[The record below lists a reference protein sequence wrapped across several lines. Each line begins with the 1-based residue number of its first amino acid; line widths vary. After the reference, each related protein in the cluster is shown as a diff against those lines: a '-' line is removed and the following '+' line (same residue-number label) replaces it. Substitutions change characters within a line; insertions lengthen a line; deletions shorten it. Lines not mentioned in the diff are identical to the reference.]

1 MRNMAK
7 LKDAAKAV
15 GLPVWEL
22 RTGFLS
28 GKYPGMRVGGPHGK
42 IIFDVD
48 LLNRRIGE
56 LMEANMKQQNG
67 SPMRRIG

>member
-1 MRNMAK
+1 MRTMMK

-15 GLPVWEL
+15 GLPEWEL

-42 IIFDVD
+42 IIFDIG
-48 LLNRRIGE
+48 LLNQRIGE
-56 LMEANMKQQNG
+56 LMEANVKQQDG
-67 SPMRRIG
+67 SPVRRIG